1 VIASEP
7 LGGTIAAMDAV
18 RLGLSIRALR
28 RRRRWTQK
36 VLGERI
42 GMSASG
48 ISRIER
54 GAAHRVPIRTL
65 ERALEALGARLYVRV
80 QWRGEE
86 LDRLLDHDHALIV
99 ERMLALLAL
108 DGWTT
113 IPEATF
119 QVGGERGSID
129 ILAWHEATGTLLV
142 IEVKS
147 VVPDVQATV
156 GGIDRKTRIAPTLA
170 RERGWAVTG
179 VGRLLVLPDDRTAR
193 RRLDAFRATF
203 DRALPART
211 VEIKQWLAR
220 PSGLLAGVLFL
231 SGLPVAHA
239 RHRVRP
245 RRDATTHAA
254 AGDS

>member
-1 VIASEP
+1 
-7 LGGTIAAMDAV
+7 MNAV

-28 RRRRWTQK
+28 RRLRWTQQQ
-36 VLGERI
+36 LGDRVH
-42 GMSASG
+42 MSASE

-54 GAAHRVPIRTL
+54 GAAHRVPIRRL
-65 ERALEALGARLYVRV
+65 ERILEALGARLSVRV
-80 QWRGEE
+80 LWRGEE
-86 LDRLLDHDHALIV
+86 LDRLLDRDHALIV
-99 ERMLALLAL
+99 ERMLTLLARC
-108 DGWTT
+108 GWTV

-156 GGIDRKTRIAPTLA
+156 GGIDRKARIAPTIA
-170 RERGWAVTG
+170 RERGWVVNR

-193 RRLDAFRATF
+193 RRIATFGATF

-211 VEIKQWLAR
+211 SAIKRWLAR
-220 PSGLLAGVLFL
+220 PSGPLAGVLFL
-231 SGLPVAHA
+231 SDLPVTHA
-239 RHRVRP
+239 RQRVRRSP
-245 RRDATTHAA
+245 AQATHESRR
-254 AGDS
+254 SS